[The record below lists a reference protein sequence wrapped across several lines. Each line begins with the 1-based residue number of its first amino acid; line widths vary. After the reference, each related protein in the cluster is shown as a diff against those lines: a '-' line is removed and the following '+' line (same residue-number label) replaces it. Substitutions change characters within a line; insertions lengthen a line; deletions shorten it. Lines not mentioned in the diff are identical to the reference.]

1 MWAVYY
7 KCEPRFYSQLAHHI
21 RIEQKCRSRVRHA
34 ARRAVASP
42 EQVSAY
48 EYHKA
53 NLAKVRQDIE
63 EIARDAWRRQQWK

>member
-1 MWAVYY
+1 MLLF
-7 KCEPRFYSQLAHHI
+7 KLAHHI
-21 RIEQKCRSRVRHA
+21 RVEQKCRARVRHA

-63 EIARDAWRRQQWK
+63 KIARDASRRHPWR